1 MNRQTLVLQSTA
13 ETQILQSIG
22 LMQAMTLSSFV
33 SMHRKKDRLYNKNLA
48 KRMNKEDQKVTFQ
61 NDSVINTL
69 KTEK

>member
-1 MNRQTLVLQSTA
+1 
-13 ETQILQSIG
+13 
-22 LMQAMTLSSFV
+22 MQAMTLSSFV